1 MQALGT
7 TEVTL
12 AMTPLQIVIFTLFVV
27 FYIPCLAT
35 ITVLWKEIG
44 KQRTILA
51 IGLTLV
57 LAVGISLLAR
67 AVYSF
72 SQISEFF

>member
-1 MQALGT
+1 MLMQALGT

-44 KQRTILA
+44 KRRTMLA
-51 IGLTLV
+51 MGLTFV
-57 LAVGISLLAR
+57 LAVGISFLAR
-67 AVYSF
+67 VLF
-72 SQISEFF
+72 SLLRFP